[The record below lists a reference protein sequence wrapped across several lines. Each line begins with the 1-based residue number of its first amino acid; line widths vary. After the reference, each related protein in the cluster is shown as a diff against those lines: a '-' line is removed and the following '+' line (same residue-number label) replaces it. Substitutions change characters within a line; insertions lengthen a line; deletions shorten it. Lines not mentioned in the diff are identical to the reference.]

1 MDRPLLPTASDSR
14 ERPVLAAI
22 LANRHSITLGIIFAA
37 HLLSV
42 PLDEGRGALFGPML
56 LLVLYM
62 AGFLL
67 LGQRNALSVCIL
79 IAGSLALAGAVANF
93 LGESPTLLCMT
104 LVCSSV
110 FDLLL
115 IVFMLAWLFKQRKLP
130 FDNIMAGI
138 IVFMFMAALWA
149 ELYAL
154 VCLASPG
161 AVQGPGGGL
170 GPHPSVT
177 LYYFSVAT
185 LTTAGFGDV
194 VPVSDMARMLAAY
207 EALIG
212 QVYLV
217 VFIALLMGRHFA
229 ARAAAPPVAAPGKAA
244 PGAVTPPAAG
254 QQKP

>member
-1 MDRPLLPTASDSR
+1 MDQLLLPPTFDVR
-14 ERPVLAAI
+14 ERPALAAI

-37 HLLSV
+37 HLCTV
-42 PLDEGRGALFGPML
+42 PLDEGRGALFGPMF

-67 LGQRNALSVCIL
+67 LSQRNGLSLAI
-79 IAGSLALAGAVANF
+79 IGAGGLALAGAVANF
-93 LGESPTLLCMT
+93 FNSSSTLLCLT
-104 LVCSSV
+104 LVCSSI

-115 IVFMLAWLFKQRKLP
+115 IIFMLSWLFKQRKMP
-130 FDNIMAGI
+130 FDSIMAGI
-138 IVFMFMAALWA
+138 IVFMFMAALWTQ
-149 ELYAL
+149 LFAL
-154 VCLASPG
+154 VCLATPG
-161 AVQGPGGGL
+161 AVHGPQGGL
-170 GPHPSVT
+170 GPHPSIT

-194 VPVSDMARMLAAY
+194 TPVSDMARMLAAY

-229 ARAAAPPVAAPGKAA
+229 PRAAAPPVAEAPPKAPG
-244 PGAVTPPAAG
+244 G
-254 QQKP
+254 

>member
-1 MDRPLLPTASDSR
+1 MDHLLLPPTFDVR
-14 ERPVLAAI
+14 KRPALAAI
-22 LANRHSITLGIIFAA
+22 LANRHSITLGIIFTA
-37 HLLSV
+37 HLLTV
-42 PLDEGRGALFGPML
+42 PLDEGRGALFGPMF

-67 LGQRNALSVCIL
+67 LSQRNALSFAIL
-79 IAGSLALAGAVANF
+79 SAGSLALAGAVANF
-93 LGESPTLLCMT
+93 VSSSATLLCLT

-115 IVFMLAWLFKQRKLP
+115 IVFMLTWLFKQRKMP
-130 FDNIMAGI
+130 FDSIMAGI
-138 IVFMFMAALWA
+138 IVFMFMAALWTQ
-149 ELYAL
+149 LYAL
-154 VCLASPG
+154 VCLATPG
-161 AVQGPGGGL
+161 AVRGPAGGL
-170 GPHPSVT
+170 GPHPSIT

-194 VPVSDMARMLAAY
+194 TPVSDMARMLAAY

-229 ARAAAPPVAAPGKAA
+229 PHPAAPPGATAP
-244 PGAVTPPAAG
+244 PPITG

>member
-1 MDRPLLPTASDSR
+1 MDHLLLPPASDLR

-22 LANRHSITLGIIFAA
+22 VANRHSITLGIIFTA
-37 HLLSV
+37 HLLTA
-42 PLDEGRGALFGPML
+42 PLDEGRGALFGPMF

-79 IAGSLALAGAVANF
+79 TAGSLALVGAVANF

-115 IVFMLAWLFKQRKLP
+115 IVFMLAWLFKQRKMP

-138 IVFMFMAALWA
+138 IVFMFMAALWTQ
-149 ELYAL
+149 LYAL
-154 VCLASPG
+154 VCLATPG
-161 AVQGPGGGL
+161 AVRGPEGGL
-170 GPHPSVT
+170 GPHPAIT

-229 ARAAAPPVAAPGKAA
+229 PRAAAPGKEA
-244 PGAVTPPAAG
+244 PGAATPPVTG
-254 QQKP
+254 QRQP